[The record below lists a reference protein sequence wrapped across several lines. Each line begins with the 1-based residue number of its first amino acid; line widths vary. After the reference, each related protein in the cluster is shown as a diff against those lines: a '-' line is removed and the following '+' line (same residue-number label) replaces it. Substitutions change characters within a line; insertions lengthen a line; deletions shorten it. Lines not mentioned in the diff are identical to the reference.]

1 MQTSLLV
8 SAALLA
14 ASMTAIAEP
23 ARPDPSERDYVFVF
37 IKTAPATDLSPEAQ
51 REAFAGHF
59 SNMQRLADAGE
70 LLIAGPL
77 GEPKS
82 DPDHRGLFVIDETT
96 LAGGMAH
103 AETDPTTKLGV
114 FVLEGHLFTTDGR
127 LVELLRLEKEDEARR
142 LADPDIPDEWEGRR
156 YVLATAPFEAGLLT
170 KAAAADGVL
179 IAGRLHGAGADGGD
193 EILLWLDA
201 EVEPQARGM
210 LPEADAWTLHGWYG
224 SKMVAEIAD

>member
-1 MQTSLLV
+1 MRTSLLV

-23 ARPDPSERDYVFVF
+23 VRPDPSERDYVFVF
-37 IKTAPATDLSPEAQ
+37 IKTGPATDLSPEAQ

-82 DPDHRGLFVIDETT
+82 DSAHRGLFVIDETT

-156 YVLATAPFEAGLLT
+156 YLLATAPFEAGLLT